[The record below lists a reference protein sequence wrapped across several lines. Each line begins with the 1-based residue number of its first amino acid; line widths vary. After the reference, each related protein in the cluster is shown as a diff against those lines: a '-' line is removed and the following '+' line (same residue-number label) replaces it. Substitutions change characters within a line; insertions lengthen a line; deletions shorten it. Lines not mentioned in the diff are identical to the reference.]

1 MIKRNYYKVVRV
13 FPDPSS
19 YFYIKN
25 ESMNRGQITFKS
37 SWLNTVNLEYS
48 FDKVNWS
55 LISSSNTWIDNVPA
69 DSYVYFRNTSGT
81 FCTSEYDNVLTPFF
95 KLSIGGD
102 VRTLF
107 NYTDVDSVTAIPDY
121 GFNNP
126 IGNGIGNG
134 SGSVGSTEIIDIS
147 NLSFRGITSIGN
159 YGLYSAFMFKDTF
172 TKGVDLRDVTTLGEG
187 ALNEMYYHCHNLTE
201 AYAPNVS
208 TWDTNKSQS
217 WLDDVAPTGVVYK
230 PSTLT
235 IPQGDSSD
243 IPSGWTTQDYPTI

>member
-25 ESMNRGQITFKS
+25 ESMIEGNLRFND
-37 SWLNTVNLEYS
+37 SWLSTVNLEYS
-48 FDKVNWS
+48 FDKVNWNIVNGT
-55 LISSSNTWIDNVPA
+55 LIVPA

-81 FCTSEYDNVLTPFF
+81 LCTSNYNRVFSPYF
-95 KLSIGGD
+95 KTSVGGD
-102 VRTLF
+102 IRTLF

-121 GFNNP
+121 GFYNP
-126 IGNGIGNG
+126 FMNG
-134 SGSVGSTEIIDIS
+134 SLGSAKIEIIDIS
-147 NLSFRGITSIGN
+147 NLSFRGITSIGAH
-159 YGLYSAFMFKDTF
+159 GLVSAFGGIKQI

-187 ALNEMYYHCHNLTE
+187 ALNQMYYGCSNLTE
-201 AYAPNVS
+201 VYAPNVS
-208 TWDTNKSQS
+208 TWDINKTDI
-217 WLDDVAPTGVVYK
+217 WMYNVAPTGVVYK

-235 IPQGDSSD
+235 IPQNEHG